1 MDNTVMNATAS
12 PFLEL
17 QKISMIFGHTV
28 ALNEMDFSI
37 RPGEIV
43 GVVGSNGAG
52 KSTLM
57 KVITGVYTPS
67 AGSICLGGESINPK
81 QYTANEAKRRGIA
94 CAYQELSLCSN
105 LNAYENFSISHMD
118 HSPLGVTDGA
128 NGRKPLLRKHW
139 RQFSPITTSTSKHP

>member
-1 MDNTVMNATAS
+1 MDNTVIERNGK
-12 PFLEL
+12 PL
-17 QKISMIFGHTV
+17 FGITENLHDFRAHV

-81 QYTANEAKRRGIA
+81 QYTATRPSGGYR
-94 CAYQELSLCSN
+94 LR
-105 LNAYENFSISHMD
+105 IS
-118 HSPLGVTDGA
+118 GA
-128 NGRKPLLRKHW
+128 VFVQQSQR
-139 RQFSPITTSTSKHP
+139 I

>member
-1 MDNTVMNATAS
+1 MNATAS

-57 KVITGVYTPS
+57 KVITGRIYALCRIDLPGRRIHQPQAVYDQRGQA
-67 AGSICLGGESINPK
+67 AGYRL
-81 QYTANEAKRRGIA
+81 R
-94 CAYQELSLCSN
+94 
-105 LNAYENFSISHMD
+105 IS
-118 HSPLGVTDGA
+118 GA
-128 NGRKPLLRKHW
+128 VFVQQSQR
-139 RQFSPITTSTSKHP
+139 I